1 MTKQMKKQQSIP
13 QKIGSAL
20 ATLACVC
27 AILLCTVVLVQV
39 YTQGYVNIAGFSMF
53 RVVTGS
59 MEPTIPVG
67 SLLLSQDVPISQIET
82 DDVVCFVS
90 EEPRSQGKIITHRV
104 VNVMEDSQGAIVLE
118 TKGDANL
125 IADGY
130 FVSSENLIGRVI
142 WHTKEGNIMAGIMSF
157 LSSGV
162 GFLLCVVF
170 PVLLVAG
177 FILRSCVRNIRK
189 EMDTVMQELEQE
201 DEKNAQ
207 NEEDY
212 EAMKERVRR
221 ELLEEFAQGAKNH
234 EDKEEPETIE

>member
-13 QKIGSAL
+13 QKISSAL
-20 ATLACVC
+20 ATLACTC
-27 AILLCTVVLVQV
+27 AVLLCVVVLVQV

-90 EEPRSQGKIITHRV
+90 EEPQSKGKIITHRV
-104 VNVMEDSQGAIVLE
+104 VAVMEDPRGAIVLE

-125 IADGY
+125 VSDGY
-130 FVSSENLIGRVI
+130 FVTSENLIGRVV
-142 WHTKEGNIMAGIMSF
+142 WYTEEGNIMAGVMNF

-170 PVLLVAG
+170 PILLVAG
-177 FILRSCVRNIRK
+177 FILRACVRNIRK
-189 EMDTVMQELEQE
+189 EMDAVMQDLEQQ
-201 DEKNAQ
+201 DETDGLSA
-207 NEEDY
+207 EDY
-212 EAMKERVRR
+212 EAIKEKVRR
-221 ELLEEFAQGAKNH
+221 ELLEELAQGEKKN
-234 EDKEEPETIE
+234 ENEEQGETIE